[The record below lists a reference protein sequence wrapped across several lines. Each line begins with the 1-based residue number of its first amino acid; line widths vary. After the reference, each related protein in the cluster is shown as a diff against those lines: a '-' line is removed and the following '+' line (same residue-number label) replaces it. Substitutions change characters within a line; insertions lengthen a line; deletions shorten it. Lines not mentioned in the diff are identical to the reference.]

1 MSDKRGDM
9 PTLIKEAL
17 AEVGRDGVDIY
28 FDNVGGA
35 MLEAAIGNMRK
46 FGRIVKCGDIASYDL
61 QLWEKY
67 GVRNLNLF
75 IYPSLTM
82 QGFSLTDFEGRYG
95 ESDSVLAAML
105 RNGSLSMRTTV
116 YDGWELAPEAMIG
129 LLHGA
134 NLGKTVVKL

>member
-1 MSDKRGDM
+1 MQLDQQLQNASKLM
-9 PTLIKEAL
+9 
-17 AEVGRDGVDIY
+17 
-28 FDNVGGA
+28 
-35 MLEAAIGNMRK
+35 AAK
-46 FGRIVKCGDIASYDL
+46 
-61 QLWEKY
+61 
-67 GVRNLNLF
+67 
-75 IYPSLTM
+75 PM